1 MILEPKS
8 IILLTKK
15 HHLTCKCPYRQII
28 EFILE
33 SINRKIAVLK
43 LEVPEKQA
51 LKLHN
56 VYDALNLVMCPK
68 PTSEK
73 YHNIDCVNKECDI
86 CRNTIDSLKEHYQKP
101 IDLNPRTLKFKSW
114 EYQDVQVNVRKENSF
129 QVELRKRQTIIR
141 HEKTFVDVLESL
153 HKALDVPN
161 IYTQTYEKT
170 ASLLLGKTKK
180 SKT

>member
-1 MILEPKS
+1 MTLRPKS

-15 HHLTCKCPYRQII
+15 HHHTCKCPYCENI

-33 SINRKIAVLK
+33 SINRKAVVLN

-73 YHNIDCVNKECDI
+73 YHNIDCFNQECDI
-86 CRNTIDSLKEHYQKP
+86 CRNTIDSLKEHYQKL
-101 IDLNPRTLKFKSW
+101 IDLNPGTLKFKSW

-153 HKALDVPN
+153 HKALDTPN
-161 IYTQTYEKT
+161 MHTNLWQHCF
-170 ASLLLGKTKK
+170 ACS
-180 SKT
+180 